1 MFFKKSEQQL
11 ENEKTISLIG
21 KVLIVV
27 GFIDIAFMIW
37 AISQKMNYSS
47 SLNIFAVIAGI
58 FLVNGSFKMAKIVS
72 FFAGMFLGA
81 GVIATF
87 IIPVITPVSYW
98 IVYAKL
104 NTFSFLLNSLITVGL
119 FVLIAWIYIK
129 LTSASM
135 IEDMKKKGVKFDKLR
150 KKKHTGLVVGVVFG
164 LIIFSFSFFMFR
176 GNTTDMVIEKA
187 RQEYGNDYSYI
198 IQGMN
203 MSTANG
209 QTSGSANV
217 AAYNDKEIK
226 NILIKF

>member
-11 ENEKTISLIG
+11 ENEKIISLIG

-37 AISQKMNYSS
+37 AISQKISYSS

-72 FFAGMFLGA
+72 FFAGIFLGA
-81 GVIATF
+81 AAIAIF
-87 IIPVITPVSYW
+87 IVPVITPISYW

-104 NTFSFLLNSLITVGL
+104 NTLSFLLNSLITVGL

-129 LTSASM
+129 LTSGPM
-135 IEDMKKKGVKFDKLR
+135 IEDMRKRGIKFDKLR
-150 KKKHTGLVVGVVFG
+150 KKKHAGLVVGVVLG

-176 GNTTDMVIEKA
+176 GDTSKMVIEKA
-187 RQEYGNDYSYI
+187 KQEYGGNYNYI
-198 IQGMN
+198 IKGMN
-203 MSTANG
+203 MTTANG

-226 NILIKF
+226 NIMIKF